1 MQNTGCDVH
10 FLVAEFQV
18 MFFGTQHFLDSNR
31 LVLTELAYLVKE
43 SLAEFITNIYFSLC
57 IFPKPEI
64 HHAIFLLSK
73 MARHLR
79 EKSTVCA

>member
-1 MQNTGCDVH
+1 MSLMQNTECD
-10 FLVAEFQV
+10 VAEFQV
-18 MFFGTQHFLDSNR
+18 MFFGIQHFLDSHR
-31 LVLTELAYLVKE
+31 FMLTELAYLAKE

-57 IFPKPEI
+57 IFPIFEI

-79 EKSTVCA
+79 EKITVCA